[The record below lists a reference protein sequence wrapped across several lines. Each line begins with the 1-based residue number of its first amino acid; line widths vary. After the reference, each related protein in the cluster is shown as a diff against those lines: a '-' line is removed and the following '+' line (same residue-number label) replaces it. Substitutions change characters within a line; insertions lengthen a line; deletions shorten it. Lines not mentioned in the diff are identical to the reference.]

1 MKLIVLMYE
10 ESNQMNERSLVNKV
24 IALLSVGQT
33 KVVANFRF
41 DVSTILFD
49 SNLNLKCLYLLL

>member
-1 MKLIVLMYE
+1 
-10 ESNQMNERSLVNKV
+10 MNERSLVNKV

-33 KVVANFRF
+33 KVVASFRF